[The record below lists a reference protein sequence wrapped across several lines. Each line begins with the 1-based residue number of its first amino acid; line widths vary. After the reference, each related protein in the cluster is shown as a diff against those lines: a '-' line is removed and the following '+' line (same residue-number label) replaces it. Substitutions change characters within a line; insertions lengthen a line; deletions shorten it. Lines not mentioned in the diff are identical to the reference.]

1 MRQLFR
7 GIIKTSF
14 FNHAKR
20 SIVRY
25 RNQTCFE
32 EMISRS
38 DQQLKNNN
46 HGKKLNF
53 YS

>member
-32 EMISRS
+32 MISRS
-38 DQQLKNNN
+38 DQQLKKNN